1 MPENPRPARAIGAR
15 FAIPIALLL
24 VLLALLALALRWP
37 APAPEPTAPRVDPG
51 AITSEAMVAA
61 VGPAA
66 PPTTTATPER
76 DPVAPPP
83 PPPAPTFEER
93 IARLVT
99 LGTRTAQFAMDDDYE
114 AAKASDLEARQEFA
128 TLMDAF
134 PDVGERGVAM
144 LVDTVPP
151 GAVAAGAVAVGTAT
165 TDPDPLAPARRTVLQ
180 LTIAADLARRHTA
193 ALAADDRSRI
203 DPLVQSILDV
213 MPQAD
218 SVAEAGAQVLGDR
231 PFLRGTHEPAV
242 LGLVQMAGEGTFPRA
257 IATRLLLTLWDN
269 LQRTGERSSDELSRL
284 AMLLLADADASKR
297 TAACRQLLGD
307 SRYRAMAIAWLR
319 EHGDRTV
326 AAELAG
332 IAAHELEPA
341 AALSVLRELAPLLQR
356 APNAFMVLGTRAP
369 EVLADAY
376 RELLAGN
383 TQPGVRTDLIAGLGF
398 AASPLGREITEL
410 ALRDDPSPEV
420 RIQAVFAM
428 TATGAE
434 AGERA
439 MQQLLDDPAV
449 AQDGNRLGALVLA
462 LHNLE
467 AAGDP
472 NAIERVGRRLR
483 SLPLSEGS
491 RQSLEALLVRSLPGG
506 GPPR

>member
-1 MPENPRPARAIGAR
+1 MPENPRPARAIGVR
-15 FAIPIALLL
+15 FAIAFALLL
-24 VLLALLALALRWP
+24 VLLTLLALALQWP
-37 APAPEPTAPRVDPG
+37 APAPEPAAPRVDPG
-51 AITSEAMVAA
+51 AIATEAMVAA
-61 VGPAA
+61 AEPAAA
-66 PPTTTATPER
+66 PPPTATPER

-93 IARLVT
+93 IARLVA
-99 LGTRTAQFAMDDDYE
+99 LGTRTAQFAQDDDHE
-114 AAKASDLEARQEFA
+114 AAKASDTEARQEFA
-128 TLMDAF
+128 ALMDAF

-144 LVDTVPP
+144 LVDT
-151 GAVAAGAVAVGTAT
+151 AAAGPTS

-180 LTIAADLARRHTA
+180 LTIATDLARRHTA

-218 SVAEAGAQVLGDR
+218 RVAEAGAQVLGDR

-242 LGLVQMAGEGTFPRA
+242 LGLVQLAGEGTFPRP

-284 AMLLLADADASKR
+284 AMLLLADADPSKR

-307 SRYRAMAIAWLR
+307 PRYRAMAIVWLR

-341 AALSVLRELAPLLQR
+341 AALAVLRELAPLLQR
-356 APNAFMVLGTRAP
+356 APNAFLVLGTRAP

-506 GPPR
+506 GSNPPR